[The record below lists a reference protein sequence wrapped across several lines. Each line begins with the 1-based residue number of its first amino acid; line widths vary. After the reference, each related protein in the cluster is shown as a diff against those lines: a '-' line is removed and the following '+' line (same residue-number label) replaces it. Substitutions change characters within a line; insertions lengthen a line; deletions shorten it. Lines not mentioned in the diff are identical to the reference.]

1 MFLLVSV
8 HHCISIE
15 SSINEFLGETFHLI
29 SCMWNISPTWILAR
43 SLYSFTFIHFPDSG
57 LYLLNGFDFY
67 FWWHD
72 GENQQLLQYENLF
85 NPSICKKMFSGDL
98 CQSACVPTFHP
109 STFRFPQEFMSYSIP
124 VRYVSVEIIC
134 SSILTVNSHIIH
146 SKISQILIL
155 AKRTRLPVI
164 LQNQLLMT
172 KFGRILCLAREWH
185 KKCSVFAG

>member
-1 MFLLVSV
+1 MFL
-8 HHCISIE
+8 
-15 SSINEFLGETFHLI
+15 
-29 SCMWNISPTWILAR
+29 
-43 SLYSFTFIHFPDSG
+43 
-57 LYLLNGFDFY
+57 
-67 FWWHD
+67 
-72 GENQQLLQYENLF
+72 
-85 NPSICKKMFSGDL
+85 GDL

-134 SSILTVNSHIIH
+134 SSILIVNSHIIH

-172 KFGRILCLAREWH
+172 KFGRILCLARE
-185 KKCSVFAG
+185 